1 MRMHCQDKTL
11 ALGGITELNGANSGA
26 LRDEARAALTSEVA
40 TIDVDLSQTRFVDS
54 SGLGAL
60 IALHKTMCAR
70 GGNVRI
76 IDPTPSAQQILEL
89 TRLHRVFEIVKTNSP
104 PCAPDPGGHLPS

>member
-1 MRMHCQDKTL
+1 MHFQDTTL
-11 ALGGITELNGANSGA
+11 ALSGITELNGANSVA
-26 LRDEARAALTSEVA
+26 VRDEVRAALKTGLT
-40 TIDVDLSQTRFVDS
+40 TIDIDLSETRFVDS

-76 IDPTPSAQQILEL
+76 IDPRPSVQQILEL
-89 TRLHRVFEIVKTNSP
+89 TRLHRVFEIIKTT
-104 PCAPDPGGHLPS
+104 

>member
-1 MRMHCQDKTL
+1 MRMHFQDTTL
-11 ALGGITELNGANSGA
+11 ALSGITELNGANSVA
-26 LRDEARAALTSEVA
+26 VRDEVRAALKTGLT
-40 TIDVDLSQTRFVDS
+40 TIDIDLSETRFVDS

-76 IDPTPSAQQILEL
+76 IDPRPSVQLILEL
-89 TRLHRVFEIVKTNSP
+89 TRLHRVFEIIKTT
-104 PCAPDPGGHLPS
+104 